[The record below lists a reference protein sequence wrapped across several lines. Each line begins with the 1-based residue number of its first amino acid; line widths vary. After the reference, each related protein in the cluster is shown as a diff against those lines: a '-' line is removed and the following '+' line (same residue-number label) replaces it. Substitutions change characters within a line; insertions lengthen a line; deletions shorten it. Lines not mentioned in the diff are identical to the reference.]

1 MKQTGKK
8 DLKKQTT
15 PTKKPVK
22 KTKAA
27 VKKPAVKERGNS
39 EKPAKKVRGRPFPKG
54 VSGNP
59 KGRPPKGETLTDAL
73 KAVIDEDGKT
83 LVAEKLLTMAL
94 GKGRQKPYFPALK
107 YLFDRID
114 GEPIKAIQAAVETS
128 DLSIVKLAAKEFS
141 VEELECP
148 KK

>member
-1 MKQTGKK
+1 MMMKSTGKK
-8 DLKKQTT
+8 I
-15 PTKKPVK
+15 PKKPVK

-27 VKKPAVKERGNS
+27 VKKSVDKEPGNS
-39 EKPAKKVRGRPFPKG
+39 AGKRGIGRPFPKG

-59 KGRPPKGETLTDAL
+59 KGRPPKGESLTEVL
-73 KAVIDEDGKT
+73 TAVIGEDGKT

-114 GEPIKAIQAAVETS
+114 GEPIKAIQAALETS
-128 DLSIVKLAAKEFS
+128 DLAIVKLAAKEFY
-141 VEELECP
+141 VEELKCP